1 MTGRG
6 GFFHMTDGTAEDGKK
21 GFTGYR
27 YLLDTADSRQFAL
40 RYEDD
45 QPRPPVQVY
54 AVMPKEKGFRANEV
68 VFALDD
74 EFKVTTRK
82 DGSLAVETTAY
93 QFLTDDKGVVRRL
106 ILTPVDFDV
115 TLDTSAPVAVAVL
128 TLSGDA
134 RATMAEENFTSGFP
148 RRFTYPLEDEQVTRS
163 AGVASIDASVV
174 KTFSLPPHHK
184 GGAFLARLGVHQ
196 ALGAAIAELL
206 PPKEQPQQPA
216 APAPAPAAK
225 KSNAFSS
232 PDAQTL
238 VEKKDLGDGDTL
250 KIVFNFESRR
260 VTESVLTA
268 KGVALTS
275 HKFRDYDETAL
286 QSAFAQLQKLGGTP
300 RPLEGVK
307 KPATVKTPK
316 NP

>member
-1 MTGRG
+1 
-6 GFFHMTDGTAEDGKK
+6 MTDGTAEDGKK
-21 GFTGYR
+21 GFRGYR
-27 YLLDTADSRQFAL
+27 YLLDTDDSLQFAL
-40 RYEDD
+40 RYEYG

-54 AVMPKEKGFRANEV
+54 AVMTKEKGFRANEV

-106 ILTPVDFDV
+106 TLTPVDFDV

-134 RATMAEENFTSGFP
+134 RATMAEENFASGFP

-174 KTFSLPPHHK
+174 QTFSLPPQHK
-184 GGAFLARLGVHQ
+184 GGAFLARVGVYQ
-196 ALGAAIAELL
+196 SVGAAIAELL

-216 APAPAPAAK
+216 APAPAAK
-225 KSNAFSS
+225 ESKSFSS

-260 VTESVLTA
+260 VTESVFSA
-268 KGVALTS
+268 RGVALTS

-316 NP
+316 TP